1 MPVSHRA
8 PGAGQGNPG
17 NPENPENPRENKGKH
32 GNPAKSIE
40 SENIIP
46 GNPREQGTRIQAVQG
61 QFWSHLNT
69 NIIITVKHVAYVA
82 YVACIAGN
90 VSTWFQKKKERSK
103 KARSPSASLVV
114 VGVGGGIENHHIT
127 FFAFLRIHSH
137 ILVTGGQYSPSN
149 LHDRKPDNV

>member
-1 MPVSHRA
+1 MSHMSRVS
-8 PGAGQGNPG
+8 
-17 NPENPENPRENKGKH
+17 PEMFQH
-32 GNPAKSIE
+32 GSK
-40 SENIIP
+40 
-46 GNPREQGTRIQAVQG
+46 
-61 QFWSHLNT
+61 
-69 NIIITVKHVAYVA
+69 
-82 YVACIAGN
+82 
-90 VSTWFQKKKERSK
+90 KKKERSK